1 MRIAAHRTRVGVRA
15 QVSIALAFSS
25 GVIFGGVIQ
34 GALVSCA
41 GATLGSLCAFA
52 LSRTLLQEKVVQLVD
67 KGPHPV

>member
-1 MRIAAHRTRVGVRA
+1 MGVRA

-52 LSRTLLQEKVVQLVD
+52 LSRTLLQEKVEQLVD
-67 KGPHPV
+67 KDLHPV

>member
-1 MRIAAHRTRVGVRA
+1 M
-15 QVSIALAFSS
+15 SIALAFSS

-52 LSRTLLQEKVVQLVD
+52 LSRTLLQEKVAQLVD
-67 KGPHPV
+67 KGLQPG